1 MSLIAARQA
10 SKPRAKDVY
19 EFLDEHGGTTLPIR
33 LGAWLL
39 PRVGQG
45 YGYRDRALRRTDAKP
60 RAETTRPKPKS
71 YKRCER
77 RRVAAKRRRCLPVL
91 LESVFQKCTNPTDVR
106 RGTEGE
112 PPWPSFS
119 KGFAA
124 CSVSHCSA

>member
-19 EFLDEHGGTTLPIR
+19 QFLDEHGGTTVPIR

-45 YGYRDRALRRTDAKP
+45 YGYRDGALRRTDAKP
-60 RAETTRPKPKS
+60 RAGMSRPKPKAS
-71 YKRCER
+71 SDAREGGSQQSVGDACPS
-77 RRVAAKRRRCLPVL
+77 CLKT
-91 LESVFQKCTNPTDVR
+91 VFQKCTNFTDVP

-124 CSVSHCSA
+124 CSVS